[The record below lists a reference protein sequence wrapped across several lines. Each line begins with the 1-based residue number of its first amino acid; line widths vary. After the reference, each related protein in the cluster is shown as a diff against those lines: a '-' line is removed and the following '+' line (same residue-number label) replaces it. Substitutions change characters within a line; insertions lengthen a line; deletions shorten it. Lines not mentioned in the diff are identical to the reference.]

1 MSEVNLTAKSAEWYT
16 PSKYI
21 EAARQVMGTIDLDPA
36 SCFEANQIVKA
47 TRYYTREQNGLEQ
60 PRVAQALWL
69 NPPYGRTMKMAATR
83 KSTIGLFVE
92 KLLQEYASG
101 NVSQAIILAT
111 TEVNAKWFYP
121 LLQFPVCF
129 PDHRIKFIV
138 PVKLERGIYSQ
149 MFGSCFAYL
158 GPNKEKFIEV
168 FSKFGVI
175 VENVSPL
182 QPKYSTLKMWDLNID
197 SMEEVGG
204 VA

>member
-1 MSEVNLTAKSAEWYT
+1 MSESILTAKSAEWYT
-16 PSKYI
+16 PPVYI
-21 EAARQVMGTIDLDPA
+21 EAARQVMGSIDLDPA

-47 TRYYTREQNGLEQ
+47 TSYYTREQNGLDQ
-60 PRVAQALWL
+60 PWHSNVWL

-158 GPNKEKFIEV
+158 GPNKAKFIEV

-182 QPKYSTLKMWDLNID
+182 QPKYTTLKMWDTDIN
-197 SMEEVGG
+197 STEEVGG
-204 VA
+204 AA